1 VRRTSIRPLGLAAVA
16 LVFLGC
22 GGQVPLRGVI
32 TLDGQPLPKA
42 HVVLSPVDRTA
53 EGPFVGDTDSTGR
66 FALGPIGQ
74 PGGGVRP
81 GAYRLSISTA
91 FSLDSD
97 APAPKELVPAAHVN
111 GVDYEVS
118 AGGDSAV
125 TLDLKSTGKPR

>member
-1 VRRTSIRPLGLAAVA
+1 MV
-16 LVFLGC
+16 LGC

-66 FALGPIGQ
+66 FTLGPIGR

-81 GAYRLSISTA
+81 GKYRLSISTA
-91 FSLDSD
+91 FSMDSD
-97 APAPKELVPAAHVN
+97 GPAPKELVPPAHVN
-111 GVDYEVS
+111 GVDYEVG

-125 TLDLKSTGKPR
+125 TLDLKSTAKPR

>member
-1 VRRTSIRPLGLAAVA
+1 MRRAPALRLGLVTAVGV
-16 LVFLGC
+16 LLGC
-22 GGQVPLRGVI
+22 GGPVPFRGVI

-53 EGPFVGDTDSTGR
+53 EGPFVGDTDAAGR
-66 FALGPIGQ
+66 FVLGPIGR

-81 GAYRLSISTA
+81 GKYRLSISTA

-111 GVDYEVS
+111 GVDYEVG

-125 TLDLKSTGKPR
+125 TLDLKSTAKPR

>member
-1 VRRTSIRPLGLAAVA
+1 L
-16 LVFLGC
+16 
-22 GGQVPLRGVI
+22 QVPCFAASQVQAMSRRGR
-32 TLDGQPLPKA
+32 GA
-42 HVVLSPVDRTA
+42 
-53 EGPFVGDTDSTGR
+53 
-66 FALGPIGQ
+66 FALGPIGR

>member
-1 VRRTSIRPLGLAAVA
+1 MRRAGSAPGRDHAGRPATAQGARRA
-16 LVFLGC
+16 
-22 GGQVPLRGVI
+22 
-32 TLDGQPLPKA
+32 
-42 HVVLSPVDRTA
+42 A

-66 FALGPIGQ
+66 FALGPIGR

>member
-1 VRRTSIRPLGLAAVA
+1 MV
-16 LVFLGC
+16 LGC

-66 FALGPIGQ
+66 FTLGPIGR

-81 GAYRLSISTA
+81 GKYRLSISTA

-97 APAPKELVPAAHVN
+97 APAPKELVPASHVN
-111 GVDYEVS
+111 GVDYEVG

-125 TLDLKSTGKPR
+125 TLDLKSTAKPR